1 MINDFPARLR
11 QFRHEAGLTQ
21 LETAKRL
28 YIAQNTYSKYELGK
42 TSPNPDMLKRI
53 AEIFG
58 CSVADLVG
66 EDPPADAAPADA
78 PELTPQERELVEIY
92 RRLDLKKQA
101 RLIDA
106 LLTLEAEP

>member
-1 MINDFPARLR
+1 MINDFPTRLR
-11 QFRHEAGLTQ
+11 HYRHEAGLTQ
-21 LETAKRL
+21 AETAARL
-28 YIAQNTYSKYELGK
+28 YIAQNSYSKYELGR
-42 TSPNPDMLKRI
+42 TSPNPDTLKRI

-66 EDPPADAAPADA
+66 EDPPPAAAPADT

-101 RLIDA
+101 KLVRLLDE
-106 LLTLEAEP
+106 LEKE